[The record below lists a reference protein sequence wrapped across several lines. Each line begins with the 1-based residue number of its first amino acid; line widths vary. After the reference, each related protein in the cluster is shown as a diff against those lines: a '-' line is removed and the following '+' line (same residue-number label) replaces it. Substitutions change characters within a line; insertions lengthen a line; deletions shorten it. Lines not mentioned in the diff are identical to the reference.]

1 MDATAD
7 SLDALVDSL
16 YVNRELFTA
25 LFLPVLSRYGLTM
38 TEMVI
43 LLYLDKHGPGATAAD
58 IVERLRI
65 TKSHVSASVRDL
77 TERGLLRGS
86 HTGGDHRAIHLRLCG
101 EGARVAAEGRG
112 VQEEYLAV
120 LLEGFDSA
128 EREALRSYM
137 QRMNRNAAAHL
148 HRKGGAKGEYAKH
161 D

>member
-7 SLDALVDSL
+7 SLDALIDSL

-25 LFLPVLSRYGLTM
+25 LFQPVLGQYGLTM

-65 TKSHVSASVRDL
+65 TKSHISASVRDL
-77 TERGLLRGS
+77 TERGYLRGS

-101 EGARVAAEGRG
+101 EGARIAAEGRR

-128 EREALRSYM
+128 EREAFRSYM
-137 QRMNRNAAAHL
+137 KRINRNAAAHL
-148 HRKGGAKGEYAKH
+148 HRKGSAKGENAKH